1 MTSPARCPDCD
12 AHPGRPCV
20 EPGPDGVLYPLE
32 GGLIHVRR
40 MLAAVNLPASPLAA
54 LPSEARYLD
63 CPACGERRRHDVVRI
78 DGAVR
83 CRSELDSRLGDA
95 LRASGI
101 NAADALAVQA
111 LYATAGQSGSHR
123 IVSALRAVEAWLRE
137 DGAL

>member
-32 GGLIHVRR
+32 GGLLHVRR
-40 MLAAVNLPASPLAA
+40 MLAAVNLPVSPLAA

-83 CRSELDSRLGDA
+83 WWSCSCGHERALDSVATPIG
-95 LRASGI
+95 G
-101 NAADALAVQA
+101 AA
-111 LYATAGQSGSHR
+111 
-123 IVSALRAVEAWLRE
+123 
-137 DGAL
+137 

>member
-40 MLAAVNLPASPLAA
+40 MLAAINLPASPLAS

-83 CRSELDSRLGDA
+83 WDWPLYPRIAGAMKAAAAERGVALIWGGDWRMRDGPHFELDR
-95 LRASGI
+95 R
-101 NAADALAVQA
+101 VFP
-111 LYATAGQSGSHR
+111 
-123 IVSALRAVEAWLRE
+123 
-137 DGAL
+137 